1 LRKEGNF
8 KSLIS
13 KLLNISKL
21 IETLMV
27 KPCCPAA
34 AARMVKKIS
43 IGSLTVGIALL
54 DDIIE
59 EVCLMRLDDK
69 KKIGE
74 ALLKQVKIYNYVPDS
89 AEGEY
94 TEALLMEYEKFC
106 KTREAK

>member
-1 LRKEGNF
+1 VT

-21 IETLMV
+21 IETVMV
-27 KPCCPAA
+27 QKPCCPAA

-59 EVCLMRLDDK
+59 EVYRVRLDDK

-89 AEGEY
+89 AESEY
-94 TEALLMEYEKFC
+94 TEALLIEYEKFC
-106 KTREAK
+106 KTRETR